1 MEQQMWM
8 RNRLGWMQQTALVF
22 AMLAIGG
29 LAHAQG
35 FSADGVDSSARSG
48 TPKRNRVFGQNDKM
62 RLETYDDPASPEPS
76 GIVLTD
82 FAQQTALVVFPA
94 QRLYMDIGASKVGF
108 ANPMV
113 WQLFRPDSVEDACG
127 GWLKIAAEHGTQ
139 MTCKKIGAEAINGRS
154 TAKYQIGGTQSG
166 FLWVDQQLR
175 ILLKMEAGGIHL
187 ELKNVREGLQS
198 PNLFEIPAGYQRMDV
213 AVKQALAN
221 RDTYLDEAS
230 GRNHH
235 EESGMHACKQG
246 YAMLGVQ
253 IDDNVFLCRQV
264 SNDTSS
270 EESKVD
276 GDPATQRNG
285 MHACPAGWYVRGLRA
300 PSLFHRS
307 KNWLLCSRTASVAL
321 GDEGK
326 SEPWT
331 SPSCPWKDILSCPA
345 DMQGC
350 PNDRP
355 VMTGMNLALSQS
367 NSAFLCAKI
376 VQ

>member
-1 MEQQMWM
+1 MWM
-8 RNRLGWMQQTALVF
+8 RNRMRSMQQTALVF
-22 AMLAIGG
+22 AMLAIGS

-35 FSADGVDSSARSG
+35 FSADWVDSSARSG

-62 RLETYDDPASPEPS
+62 RLETYDDSGSPDPS

-82 FAQQTALVVFPA
+82 FAQQTALIVFPA

-127 GWLKIAAEHGTQ
+127 GWLKIAAEYGTQ
-139 MTCKKIGAEAINGRS
+139 LTCKNIGAEAINGRS
-154 TAKYQIGGTQSG
+154 AAKYQIGGTQSG

-187 ELKNVREGLQS
+187 ELQNVREGLQS
-198 PNLFEIPAGYQRMDV
+198 PNLFEIPAGYRTMDV
-213 AVKQALAN
+213 AINQALAK

-270 EESKVD
+270 EESKID

-300 PSLFHRS
+300 PSVFHRS
-307 KNWLLCSRTASVAL
+307 KNWLLCSRTASVAPS
-321 GDEGK
+321 DEGK

-355 VMTGMNLALSQS
+355 VMTGMHLALSQS
-367 NSAFLCAKI
+367 NNAFLCAKT
-376 VQ
+376 VPMTK

>member
-1 MEQQMWM
+1 
-8 RNRLGWMQQTALVF
+8 
-22 AMLAIGG
+22 
-29 LAHAQG
+29 
-35 FSADGVDSSARSG
+35 
-48 TPKRNRVFGQNDKM
+48 M
-62 RLETYDDPASPEPS
+62 RLETYDDPGSQEPS
-76 GIVLTD
+76 GIMITD

-94 QRLYMDIGASKVGF
+94 QRSYMDIGASKVGF

-113 WQLFRPDSVEDACG
+113 WFRPDSVEDACG
-127 GWLKIAAEHGTQ
+127 GWLRIAAEHRTQ
-139 MTCKKIGAEAINGRS
+139 MTCKKIGAEAINARN
-154 TAKYQIGGTQSG
+154 TTKYQIGGTQSG

-175 ILLKMEAGGIHL
+175 ILLKIEAGSTHL
-187 ELKNVREGLQS
+187 ELQNVREGLQS
-198 PNLFEIPAGYQRMDV
+198 PNLFEIPAGYRTMDV
-213 AVKQALAN
+213 AVKQALAK
-221 RDTYLDEAS
+221 RDTYLDEAAGS
-230 GRNHH
+230 DHH

-246 YAMLGVQ
+246 YAALGVQ
-253 IDDNVFLCRQV
+253 INENVFLCRQV

-276 GDPATQRNG
+276 RDPATQRNG

-300 PSLFHRS
+300 PTLFNRS

-326 SEPWT
+326 SDPQT

-345 DMQGC
+345 DLQGC

-355 VMTGMNLALSQS
+355 VMTGIDMTQTQIR
-367 NSAFLCAKI
+367 AFLCAKT

>member
-1 MEQQMWM
+1 MWM
-8 RNRLGWMQQTALVF
+8 RNRMRSMQQTALVF
-22 AMLAIGG
+22 VMLAIGG

-35 FSADGVDSSARSG
+35 FSADWVDSSARSG

-62 RLETYDDPASPEPS
+62 RLETYDDPGSPEPS
-76 GIVLTD
+76 GIVLAD
-82 FAQQTALVVFPA
+82 FVQQTALVVFPA

-113 WQLFRPDSVEDACG
+113 WQLFRPYSVEDACG

-139 MTCKKIGAEAINGRS
+139 MTCKKNGAEAVNGRS

-175 ILLKMEAGGIHL
+175 ILLKMEAGDIHL
-187 ELKNVREGLQS
+187 ELQNVREGLQS
-198 PNLFEIPAGYQRMDV
+198 PNLFEIPAGYRTMDV
-213 AVKQALAN
+213 AIKQALAK

-230 GRNHH
+230 GPNHH

-253 IDDNVFLCRQV
+253 IDDNVLLCRQV
-264 SNDTSS
+264 SNDTNS

-321 GDEGK
+321 GDEGRANHGRR
-326 SEPWT
+326 PRAPGRT
-331 SPSCPWKDILSCPA
+331 SSPA
-345 DMQGC
+345 PRTCRVVQ
-350 PNDRP
+350 
-355 VMTGMNLALSQS
+355 MTGQP
-367 NSAFLCAKI
+367 
-376 VQ
+376 

>member
-1 MEQQMWM
+1 MEQQMWK
-8 RNRLGWMQQTALVF
+8 RNRMRSMQQTALVF
-22 AMLAIGG
+22 TILAIGS

-35 FSADGVDSSARSG
+35 FSADWVDSSARSG

-62 RLETYDDPASPEPS
+62 RLETYDDPGSPEPS

-94 QRLYMDIGASKVGF
+94 QRSYMDIGASKVGF
-108 ANPMV
+108 ASPMV
-113 WQLFRPDSVEDACG
+113 WFRPDSVEDACG
-127 GWLKIAAEHGTQ
+127 GWLRIAAGHRTQ

-154 TAKYQIGGTQSG
+154 TTKYQIGGTESG

-175 ILLKMEAGGIHL
+175 ILLKIEAGSTHL
-187 ELKNVREGLQS
+187 ELQNVREGLQS
-198 PNLFEIPAGYQRMDV
+198 PNLFEIPAGYRTMDV
-213 AVKQALAN
+213 AVKQALAK
-221 RDTYLDEAS
+221 RDTYLDEAAGS
-230 GRNHH
+230 NHH

-246 YAMLGVQ
+246 YAVLGVQ
-253 IDDNVFLCRQV
+253 INENVFLCRQV

-276 GDPATQRNG
+276 RDPATQRNG

-300 PSLFHRS
+300 PTLFNRS

-326 SEPWT
+326 SGPQT

-355 VMTGMNLALSQS
+355 VMTGIDMTQTQIR
-367 NSAFLCAKI
+367 AFLCDKTL
-376 VQ
+376 Q

>member
-1 MEQQMWM
+1 MWM
-8 RNRLGWMQQTALVF
+8 RNRLRWMQQTALVF

-35 FSADGVDSSARSG
+35 FSADWVDSSARSG
-48 TPKRNRVFGQNDKM
+48 TPKRNRFFGQNDKM
-62 RLETYDDPASPEPS
+62 RLETYDDPGSPAPS
-76 GIVLTD
+76 EIVLTD

-108 ANPMV
+108 ANPMM
-113 WQLFRPDSVEDACG
+113 WQLFRPDSVEDACR
-127 GWLKIAAEHGTQ
+127 GWLKIAAEHGAQ

-187 ELKNVREGLQS
+187 ELQNVREGLQS
-198 PNLFEIPAGYQRMDV
+198 PNLFEIPAGYRTMDV
-213 AVKQALAN
+213 AVKQALAK

-276 GDPATQRNG
+276 GDPATLRNG

-355 VMTGMNLALSQS
+355 VMTGMHLALSQS
-367 NSAFLCAKI
+367 NNAFLCAKTM
-376 VQ
+376 Q

>member
-1 MEQQMWM
+1 
-8 RNRLGWMQQTALVF
+8 
-22 AMLAIGG
+22 
-29 LAHAQG
+29 
-35 FSADGVDSSARSG
+35 
-48 TPKRNRVFGQNDKM
+48 
-62 RLETYDDPASPEPS
+62 
-76 GIVLTD
+76 
-82 FAQQTALVVFPA
+82 
-94 QRLYMDIGASKVGF
+94 
-108 ANPMV
+108 
-113 WQLFRPDSVEDACG
+113 
-127 GWLKIAAEHGTQ
+127 
-139 MTCKKIGAEAINGRS
+139 
-154 TAKYQIGGTQSG
+154 
-166 FLWVDQQLR
+166 
-175 ILLKMEAGGIHL
+175 
-187 ELKNVREGLQS
+187 
-198 PNLFEIPAGYQRMDV
+198 
-213 AVKQALAN
+213 
-221 RDTYLDEAS
+221 
-230 GRNHH
+230 
-235 EESGMHACKQG
+235 MHACKQG

-350 PNDRP
+350 PSDRP
-355 VMTGMNLALSQS
+355 VMTGMHLALSQS
-367 NSAFLCAKI
+367 NNAFLCAKA